1 MEELSGQVALVTG
14 GARGIGL
21 GISERLA
28 GGGAHVAVGYSSNPE
43 PAEKFTAEHPGSSA
57 HKGNIGSQD
66 DCQRVFDEVLE
77 QHGKLDILINNA
89 GINADKTLT
98 KIDNEAWDRVLQVNL
113 HGTFYL
119 SRLAFLHMRERG
131 SGRIINISSIIGEKG
146 NVGQANYS
154 ASKSGMFGLTM
165 SMALEGAKKG
175 VTVNCVAPGFVNTD
189 MVAGMPEKALDAI
202 IEQIPVGRLG
212 EPAEVARV
220 VEFLAA
226 PESSFITGQ
235 VYSVNGGQYM

>member
-14 GARGIGL
+14 GARGIGC

-28 GGGAHVAVGYSSNPE
+28 AAGARVAIGYSSNPE

-66 DCQRVFDEVLE
+66 DCQRVFDEVIE
-77 QHGKLDILINNA
+77 AHGKLDILINNA
-89 GINADKTLT
+89 GINVDTALHKM
-98 KIDNEAWDRVLQVNL
+98 DNESWDRVLQVNL

-154 ASKSGMFGLTM
+154 ASKSGLFGLTM
-165 SMALEGAKKG
+165 SMALEGARKG

-189 MVAGMPEKALDAI
+189 MVAGMPEKALESVIA
-202 IEQIPVGRLG
+202 QIPVGRLG